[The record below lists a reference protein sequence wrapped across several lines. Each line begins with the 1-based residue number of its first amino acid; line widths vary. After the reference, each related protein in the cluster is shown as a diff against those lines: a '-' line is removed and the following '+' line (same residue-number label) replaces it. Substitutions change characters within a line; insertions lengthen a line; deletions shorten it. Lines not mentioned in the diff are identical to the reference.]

1 MALIGAAMAKFRVSN
16 HCIGIEK
23 FYDDQQWRSLC
34 SNGKSRC
41 GDAWAL
47 IVQSSNDKQS
57 KAAEMQDNVNAMKGK
72 ATA

>member
-1 MALIGAAMAKFRVSN
+1 MICDV
-16 HCIGIEK
+16 
-23 FYDDQQWRSLC
+23 QQRRSLC
-34 SNGKSRC
+34 SNGKARC

-47 IVQSSNDKQS
+47 IVQSSNDKER